1 MQEKIPL
8 SQGRHFQ
15 GKRRITCVSKA
26 ANRSN
31 KMKSEIGF
39 SDRKVI
45 GGIVFK
51 FSFFSLCLKQMKY
64 FFCLELL
71 KARL

>member
-1 MQEKIPL
+1 MEEPTMQEKIPL

-45 GGIVFK
+45 GEFDNGG
-51 FSFFSLCLKQMKY
+51 FSGLVT
-64 FFCLELL
+64 
-71 KARL
+71 KA